1 MDTRFLS
8 TNTSTLVFSVQCKYS
23 NIVKNK
29 EKYFNTVCK
38 SRWL

>member
-8 TNTSTLVFSVQCKYS
+8 TNTSTLVFSVQTKYS

-29 EKYFNTVCK
+29 KYI
-38 SRWL
+38 